1 MGSHTPCW
9 EISRQTVN
17 LKAAHTG
24 FLTAAVRGGHEFEN
38 VDIVGNRMIGRH
50 KATGYNFEID
60 LEAKTVSADRSA
72 GDKVANAI
80 NRAYSAHVVKT
91 VAKRNGFSIENVT
104 DGGLKFDI
112 VVK

>member
-24 FLTAAVRGGHEFEN
+24 FLTAAVLNGHEFEN
-38 VDIVGNRMIGRH
+38 TQVVGNRLIGRH

-60 LEAKTVSADRSA
+60 LEAKTVSTDRRA

-80 NRAYSAHVVKT
+80 NRSYSSHVVKT

-104 DGGLKFDI
+104 NGGMKFEI
-112 VVK
+112 VA